1 MCLVAL
7 LFATVVRR
15 GILFFVL
22 ALVTGCESI
31 TNEKSTINKPCARAT
46 IDLIERKL
54 TTGDSTGHGPDVGS
68 DEWFYTVERR
78 LGIEAGSST
87 PKKGTEQWCE
97 YVISRL

>member
-1 MCLVAL
+1 MKNRL
-7 LFATVVRR
+7 L
-15 GILFFVL
+15 LFFVL
-22 ALVTGCESI
+22 TLTVGCESK
-31 TNEKSTINKPCARAT
+31 TNEKPTINKPCASAT

-54 TTGDSTGHGPDVGS
+54 TTGDSMGHGPDVGS

-78 LGIEAGSST
+78 LGIEGGSST